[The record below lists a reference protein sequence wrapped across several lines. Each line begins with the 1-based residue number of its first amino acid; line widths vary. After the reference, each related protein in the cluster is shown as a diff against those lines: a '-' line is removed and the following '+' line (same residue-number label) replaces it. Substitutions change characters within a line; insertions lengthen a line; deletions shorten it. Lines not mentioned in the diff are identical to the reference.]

1 MTPANIFDLTNLYKE
16 YFGKNSYYIDKNGNK
31 TKLTQE
37 AEFFGIPQ
45 NPHPKGKIHFSRT
58 NQPFNK
64 IGAYGQ
70 NIWFPVKLQ
79 GFEMQAGQPTI
90 QTLEIDIC
98 TVSVKLSTGIVSTPL
113 ASRKGCVNEIVNL
126 DDYKFTVRGFLVG
139 KNRKVP
145 EDEINK
151 LKYFLESLY
160 PVEMHGGFVE
170 IFLDKS
176 CKVQMTNLEFPEV
189 QGGNHWIRPFSFEC
203 SSDFTEDLEF

>member
-37 AEFFGIPQ
+37 AEFVGIPQ

-126 DDYKFTVRGFLVG
+126 DDYKFTSVSQQNQVINSIRFLYKYG
-139 KNRKVP
+139 LDK
-145 EDEINK
+145 
-151 LKYFLESLY
+151 KYFLDSVLSLRNRS
-160 PVEMHGGFVE
+160 
-170 IFLDKS
+170 K
-176 CKVQMTNLEFPEV
+176 
-189 QGGNHWIRPFSFEC
+189 
-203 SSDFTEDLEF
+203 